1 MEGPRRHSPG
11 HGGLAPFHKRR
22 GPPRWH
28 SGLPRLV
35 ARGAVDNCPSS
46 ARRLQDPVHGSR
58 LFPYLPIEIRRV
70 VTTSLTEPAQMLHSH
85 AYAII
90 ILQTWA
96 GPHPLALLVVYV
108 NDQRRLVAMPLP
120 DLDDGDPC
128 AHCPGWHR
136 FWHNKLH
143 RPFWHHPALGGPWR
157 RPDGWRGT
165 NYSFPFIVLARR
177 FRDWWRLAAFEG
189 LCQTVCYIGFHHRGL
204 LTVMRNG
211 DGSDKVVT
219 RRGRT
224 YVRCSIEKVSRYDTR
239 TRGSWPQERWP

>member
-1 MEGPRRHSPG
+1 MYI
-11 HGGLAPFHKRR
+11 LA
-22 GPPRWH
+22 
-28 SGLPRLV
+28 
-35 ARGAVDNCPSS
+35 
-46 ARRLQDPVHGSR
+46 
-58 LFPYLPIEIRRV
+58 
-70 VTTSLTEPAQMLHSH
+70 
-85 AYAII
+85 
-90 ILQTWA
+90 
-96 GPHPLALLVVYV
+96 VYV

-120 DLDDGDPC
+120 DLDDGDPF

-165 NYSFPFIVLARR
+165 NYPFPFIVLARR

>member
-1 MEGPRRHSPG
+1 MDGPPRHSPG